1 MPVGRAAGCQW
12 AEAKNTRGRRPWMP
26 GARSEDARGGGPGCQ
41 GAEARGAEAQAVG
54 EQRPWR
60 DIGKRETGAGR
71 L

>member
-1 MPVGRAAGCQW
+1 MGGDPGCQW
-12 AEAKNTRGRRPWMP
+12 TEPQDASGRRLKIP
-26 GARSEDARGGGPGCQ
+26 GVEAQDARG
-41 GAEARGAEAQAVG
+41 AEAQGAEAQAVG